1 MDEIL
6 IRDMEF
12 EPLTDENLLDTIKKE
27 SLVRIQKSRR
37 IFIIVA
43 IEVLLF
49 LMCTI
54 IDPNLNKLRI
64 PAGIIIIALTIEYF
78 IWTISKYKKINK
90 HFDINR
96 FFKASTKKNI
106 YYTEVILDD
115 IVKINSNGYHAMI
128 STLDGKKV
136 MEKIDIPCIEKID
149 VNFDRSN
156 EENKPRLY
164 LLISGF
170 TFFAV
175 ETLDNDWWKR
185 NISKMR

>member
-1 MDEIL
+1 
-6 IRDMEF
+6 
-12 EPLTDENLLDTIKKE
+12 
-27 SLVRIQKSRR
+27 
-37 IFIIVA
+37 
-43 IEVLLF
+43 
-49 LMCTI
+49 
-54 IDPNLNKLRI
+54 
-64 PAGIIIIALTIEYF
+64 
-78 IWTISKYKKINK
+78 
-90 HFDINR
+90 
-96 FFKASTKKNI
+96 
-106 YYTEVILDD
+106 
-115 IVKINSNGYHAMI
+115 MI

-149 VNFDRSN
+149 VNFDRTN